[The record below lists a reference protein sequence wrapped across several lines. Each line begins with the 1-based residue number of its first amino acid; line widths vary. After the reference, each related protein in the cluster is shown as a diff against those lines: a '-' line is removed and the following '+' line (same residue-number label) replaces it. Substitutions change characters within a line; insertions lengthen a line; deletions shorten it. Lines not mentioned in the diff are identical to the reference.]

1 MIEKILSGKV
11 ALVTGGSRGIGA
23 ATARRLATLGAD
35 VVITYVAQAEK
46 AKTVVE
52 DLRSQGVRAEG
63 IQADQADRAQV
74 TAMVD
79 AVAEKFGRIDILV
92 NSAGVFWPGEIT
104 DAVRDQQLAINLTGV
119 ADTTYRAVRHM
130 REGSRI
136 VNLSSGLASKTFAAG
151 MSDYAAT
158 KAAVTAYTRGW
169 AQDFAARGINVN
181 VIECGIIDTDMAMP
195 KASEGGQFMLQA
207 VIPMHRYA
215 EADEVAGAVAFLAGP
230 DAAYITG
237 STLRVD
243 GGALA

>member
-1 MIEKILSGKV
+1 VSEKTLSGKV

-35 VVITYVAQAEK
+35 VVITYVAQDEK

-52 DLRSQGVRAEG
+52 QLRSRGVRAEAV
-63 IQADQADRAQV
+63 QADQADRTQV

-79 AVAEKFGRIDILV
+79 AVARQFGRIDILV
-92 NSAGVFWPGEIT
+92 NSAGVFWPGELP
-104 DAVRDQQLAINLTGV
+104 DVARDTQFAINLTGV

-130 REGSRI
+130 PEGGRI

-169 AQDFAARGINVN
+169 AQDFAARGITVN

-195 KASEGGQFMLQA
+195 KDSEGGRFMLQA
-207 VIPMHRYA
+207 IIPMHRYA
-215 EADEVAGAVAFLAGP
+215 EADEVAGVVAFLVGP
-230 DAAYITG
+230 DAAYLTG
-237 STLRVD
+237 STVRVD

>member
-1 MIEKILSGKV
+1 MSEKILSGKV

-46 AKTVVE
+46 AKTLVE
-52 DLRSQGVRAEG
+52 ELRSQGIRAEA

-79 AVAEKFGRIDILV
+79 AVAQQFGRIDILV
-92 NSAGVFWPGEIT
+92 NSAGVFRPGELT
-104 DAVRDQQLAINLTGV
+104 DAVRDEQVAINLTGV

-130 REGSRI
+130 GEGGRI

-169 AQDFAARGINVN
+169 AQDLAARGINVN
-181 VIECGIIDTDMAMP
+181 VIECGIIDTDMAMS
-195 KASEGGQFMLQA
+195 KDSEGGQFMLQA